1 MLNLDIIA
9 QPAAEIV
16 VRAAD
21 GGLLNNQG
29 IIKFLL
35 GVGGIIIIITGASIL
50 GSARKADMAKTANTS
65 LNTIIGMVFMAV
77 GAGAVSVVAFGTK
90 IANLLFG

>member
-9 QPAAEIV
+9 GPAAGIV
-16 VRAAD
+16 ALASND
-21 GGLLNNQG
+21 GLLNNQG
-29 IIKFLL
+29 IIKVLL

>member
-9 QPAAEIV
+9 RPAAGV
-16 VRAAD
+16 LGLAAD
-21 GGLLNNQG
+21 DGLLNNQG
-29 IIKFLL
+29 IVKFLL